1 MLNLLLSGMRPII
14 AAAKLLLFCHLGKF
28 FALFFHKT
36 AEIVA
41 FTPFGATI
49 SSPFLPIDTPSA
61 APVFGAEIMD
71 GSRERTDAERE
82 IIHAFT
88 ESADTF
94 TKSAGASDE
103 DAGASAEDI
112 VRIAE
117 GTSTLPEYTST
128 LPEDTSTIAE
138 DAFTIAEDAFTIA
151 EGTFTRPEGTFT
163 VAEGILRIIAR
174 RDMDISWLEMI
185 VAEPDTGIECH
196 EITLM
201 GCCMGM

>member
-41 FTPFGATI
+41 FTPFNATI
-49 SSPFLPIDTPSA
+49 SSPFQPIDTPSA

-71 GSRERTDAERE
+71 GSREKTDAERE
-82 IIHAFT
+82 IIGAF
-88 ESADTF
+88 
-94 TKSAGASDE
+94 
-103 DAGASAEDI
+103 AEDI

-117 GTSTLPEYTST
+117 GTFTLPGGT
-128 LPEDTSTIAE
+128 
-138 DAFTIAEDAFTIA
+138 FTIA
-151 EGTFTRPEGTFT
+151 EGIF
-163 VAEGILRIIAR
+163 RIIAR

-185 VAEPDTGIECH
+185 VAELDTGIACH

>member
-41 FTPFGATI
+41 FTPFSATI
-49 SSPFLPIDTPSA
+49 SSPFQPIDTPSA
-61 APVFGAEIMD
+61 VPVFGAEIMD
-71 GSRERTDAERE
+71 GSRGRTDAKRE
-82 IIHAFT
+82 IIGAF
-88 ESADTF
+88 
-94 TKSAGASDE
+94 
-103 DAGASAEDI
+103 AEDI

-117 GTSTLPEYTST
+117 GTFTL
-128 LPEDTSTIAE
+128 
-138 DAFTIAEDAFTIA
+138 
-151 EGTFTRPEGTFT
+151 PEGTFT
-163 VAEGILRIIAR
+163 VAEGIFTVAEGIFRIIAR

-185 VAEPDTGIECH
+185 VAELDTGIACH

>member
-41 FTPFGATI
+41 FTPFSATI
-49 SSPFLPIDTPSA
+49 SSPFQPIDTPSA

-71 GSRERTDAERE
+71 GSLGRTDAKRE
-82 IIHAFT
+82 IIGAF
-88 ESADTF
+88 
-94 TKSAGASDE
+94 
-103 DAGASAEDI
+103 AEDI

-117 GTSTLPEYTST
+117 GTFTL
-128 LPEDTSTIAE
+128 
-138 DAFTIAEDAFTIA
+138 
-151 EGTFTRPEGTFT
+151 PEGTFT
-163 VAEGILRIIAR
+163 VAEGIFRIIAR

-185 VAEPDTGIECH
+185 VAELDTGIACH

-201 GCCMGM
+201 GCCMEM

>member
-1 MLNLLLSGMRPII
+1 MLNLLLSGMRPKF

-41 FTPFGATI
+41 FTPFSTTI
-49 SSPFLPIDTPSA
+49 SSPFQPIDTPSA
-61 APVFGAEIMD
+61 APVSGAEIMD
-71 GSRERTDAERE
+71 GSLEKTDAERE
-82 IIHAFT
+82 IIG
-88 ESADTF
+88 TF
-94 TKSAGASDE
+94 
-103 DAGASAEDI
+103 AEDI

-117 GTSTLPEYTST
+117 GT
-128 LPEDTSTIAE
+128 
-138 DAFTIAEDAFTIA
+138 
-151 EGTFTRPEGTFT
+151 FT
-163 VAEGILRIIAR
+163 VAEGIFTVAEGIFRIIAR

-185 VAEPDTGIECH
+185 VAELDTGIACH

>member
-1 MLNLLLSGMRPII
+1 MRPIF

-41 FTPFGATI
+41 FTPFSATI
-49 SSPFLPIDTPSA
+49 SSPFQPIDTPSA
-61 APVFGAEIMD
+61 AHVFGAEIMD
-71 GSRERTDAERE
+71 GSWGRTDAKRE
-82 IIHAFT
+82 IIGAF
-88 ESADTF
+88 
-94 TKSAGASDE
+94 
-103 DAGASAEDI
+103 AEDI

-117 GTSTLPEYTST
+117 GTFTL
-128 LPEDTSTIAE
+128 
-138 DAFTIAEDAFTIA
+138 
-151 EGTFTRPEGTFT
+151 PEGTFT
-163 VAEGILRIIAR
+163 VAEGIFTVAEGIFRIIAR

-185 VAEPDTGIECH
+185 VAELDTGIACH

>member
-41 FTPFGATI
+41 FTPFSATI
-49 SSPFLPIDTPSA
+49 SSPFQPIDTPSA
-61 APVFGAEIMD
+61 AHVFGAEIMD
-71 GSRERTDAERE
+71 GSRGRTDAKRE
-82 IIHAFT
+82 IIGAF
-88 ESADTF
+88 
-94 TKSAGASDE
+94 
-103 DAGASAEDI
+103 AEDI

-117 GTSTLPEYTST
+117 GTFTL
-128 LPEDTSTIAE
+128 
-138 DAFTIAEDAFTIA
+138 
-151 EGTFTRPEGTFT
+151 PEGTFT
-163 VAEGILRIIAR
+163 VAEGIFTVAEGIFRIIAR

-185 VAEPDTGIECH
+185 VAELDTGIACH

>member
-28 FALFFHKT
+28 FSLFFHKT

-41 FTPFGATI
+41 FTPFSATI
-49 SSPFLPIDTPSA
+49 SSPFQPIDTPSA
-61 APVFGAEIMD
+61 AHVFGAEIMD
-71 GSRERTDAERE
+71 GSLEKTDAERE
-82 IIHAFT
+82 IIGAF
-88 ESADTF
+88 
-94 TKSAGASDE
+94 
-103 DAGASAEDI
+103 AEDI

-117 GTSTLPEYTST
+117 GTFTL
-128 LPEDTSTIAE
+128 
-138 DAFTIAEDAFTIA
+138 
-151 EGTFTRPEGTFT
+151 PEGTFT
-163 VAEGILRIIAR
+163 VAEGIFTVAEGIFRIIAR

-185 VAEPDTGIECH
+185 VAELDTGIACH

>member
-14 AAAKLLLFCHLGKF
+14 AAAKVLLFCHLGKF

-41 FTPFGATI
+41 FTPFSATI
-49 SSPFLPIDTPSA
+49 SSPFQPIDTPSA

-71 GSRERTDAERE
+71 GSRGRTDAKRE
-82 IIHAFT
+82 IIGAF
-88 ESADTF
+88 
-94 TKSAGASDE
+94 
-103 DAGASAEDI
+103 AEDI

-117 GTSTLPEYTST
+117 GTFTL
-128 LPEDTSTIAE
+128 
-138 DAFTIAEDAFTIA
+138 
-151 EGTFTRPEGTFT
+151 PEGTFT
-163 VAEGILRIIAR
+163 VAEGIFTVAEGIFRIIAR

-185 VAEPDTGIECH
+185 VAELDTGIACH

>member
-1 MLNLLLSGMRPII
+1 MLNLLLSGMRPIF

-41 FTPFGATI
+41 FTPFSATI
-49 SSPFLPIDTPSA
+49 SSPFQPIDTPSA
-61 APVFGAEIMD
+61 VPVFGAEIMD
-71 GSRERTDAERE
+71 GSRGRTDAKRE
-82 IIHAFT
+82 IIGAF
-88 ESADTF
+88 
-94 TKSAGASDE
+94 
-103 DAGASAEDI
+103 AEDI

-117 GTSTLPEYTST
+117 GTFTLPEGT
-128 LPEDTSTIAE
+128 
-138 DAFTIAEDAFTIA
+138 FTIA
-151 EGTFTRPEGTFT
+151 EGIF
-163 VAEGILRIIAR
+163 RIIAR

-185 VAEPDTGIECH
+185 VAELDTGIACH

>member
-1 MLNLLLSGMRPII
+1 MLILLLSGMRPII

-41 FTPFGATI
+41 FTPFSATI
-49 SSPFLPIDTPSA
+49 SSPFQPIDTPSA

-71 GSRERTDAERE
+71 GSLEKTDEERE
-82 IIHAFT
+82 IIGAF
-88 ESADTF
+88 
-94 TKSAGASDE
+94 
-103 DAGASAEDI
+103 AEDI

-117 GTSTLPEYTST
+117 GTFTL
-128 LPEDTSTIAE
+128 
-138 DAFTIAEDAFTIA
+138 
-151 EGTFTRPEGTFT
+151 PEGTFT
-163 VAEGILRIIAR
+163 VAEGIFRIIAR
-174 RDMDISWLEMI
+174 RDMDIALLEMI
-185 VAEPDTGIECH
+185 VAELDTGIACH

>member
-1 MLNLLLSGMRPII
+1 MLNLLLSGMRPIF

-41 FTPFGATI
+41 FTPFSATI
-49 SSPFLPIDTPSA
+49 SSPFQPIDTPSA

-82 IIHAFT
+82 IIGAF
-88 ESADTF
+88 
-94 TKSAGASDE
+94 
-103 DAGASAEDI
+103 AEDI

-117 GTSTLPEYTST
+117 G
-128 LPEDTSTIAE
+128 
-138 DAFTIAEDAFTIA
+138 AFTL
-151 EGTFTRPEGTFT
+151 PEGTFT
-163 VAEGILRIIAR
+163 VAEGLFRIIAR
-174 RDMDISWLEMI
+174 RDMDISWLEII
-185 VAEPDTGIECH
+185 VAELDTGIACH

>member
-41 FTPFGATI
+41 FTPFSATI
-49 SSPFLPIDTPSA
+49 SSPFQPIDTPSA
-61 APVFGAEIMD
+61 TPVFGAEIMD
-71 GSRERTDAERE
+71 GSRGRTDAERE
-82 IIHAFT
+82 IIGAF
-88 ESADTF
+88 
-94 TKSAGASDE
+94 
-103 DAGASAEDI
+103 AEDI

-117 GTSTLPEYTST
+117 GAFTLPEG
-128 LPEDTSTIAE
+128 
-138 DAFTIAEDAFTIA
+138 AFTL
-151 EGTFTRPEGTFT
+151 PEGTFT
-163 VAEGILRIIAR
+163 VAEGIFRIIAR

-185 VAEPDTGIECH
+185 VAELDTGIACH

>member
-1 MLNLLLSGMRPII
+1 MLNLLLSGMRPIF

-41 FTPFGATI
+41 FTPFSATI
-49 SSPFLPIDTPSA
+49 SSPFQPIDTPSA
-61 APVFGAEIMD
+61 APVSGAEIMD
-71 GSRERTDAERE
+71 GSRGRTDAKRE
-82 IIHAFT
+82 IIGAF
-88 ESADTF
+88 
-94 TKSAGASDE
+94 
-103 DAGASAEDI
+103 AEDI

-117 GTSTLPEYTST
+117 GTFTLPEGT
-128 LPEDTSTIAE
+128 
-138 DAFTIAEDAFTIA
+138 FTIA
-151 EGTFTRPEGTFT
+151 EGIF
-163 VAEGILRIIAR
+163 RIIAR

-185 VAEPDTGIECH
+185 VAELDTGIACH